1 MSRRLF
7 SLGRAAGAAGV
18 ALGVAAAGAAVGFAT
33 ERYVVGRSLRG
44 PDPYADEPLGSLRG
58 APVTVH
64 TDDGV
69 RLHAE
74 VDEPDGESCPT
85 VIFTHGYALNLDSWH
100 FQRRDLRGRARL
112 VLWDQRSHG
121 RSSHAHDDSVS
132 FDRLAR
138 DLAQVVEE
146 VVPSGPVVLAGHSM
160 GAMTVMALA
169 TLRPDLFDSRVAGVA
184 LVATSHRE
192 LASTSLGMPRPVG
205 RLAHLAA
212 PGLVA
217 TLARRPHLIEH
228 GRQAGTDLGYV
239 LTRRYSFDGGGSP
252 SLVRFTA
259 EMNAGT
265 PIGVVA
271 AFLPLFAGN
280 DQRAALPVL
289 RRVPALVVA
298 AEQDRLTPVEHGREL
313 AEELPNAEYLEVAD
327 AGHMVQ
333 LERHEAVTESLDKLL
348 HRRPVRPDNSLAWD
362 GTSGHPDNS

>member
-1 MSRRLF
+1 MSRRLY

-18 ALGVAAAGAAVGFAT
+18 TLGIAAVGAAVGFAA

-44 PDPYADEPLGSLRG
+44 PDPYVHEPFGTLRG
-58 APVTVH
+58 APVAVY

-69 RLHAE
+69 RLHVE
-74 VDEPDGESCPT
+74 VDEPDGGSGPT

-121 RSSHAHDDSVS
+121 RSSRAPDDSVS
-132 FDRLAR
+132 FERLAR

-146 VVPSGPVVLAGHSM
+146 VVPRGPVVLVGHSM
-160 GAMTVMALA
+160 GAMTVMQLA
-169 TLRPDLFDSRVAGVA
+169 VQRPDLFDDRVAGVA

-192 LASTSLGMPRPVG
+192 LATTFLGMPRPVG

-212 PGLVA
+212 PLVVS

-228 GRQAGTDLGYV
+228 GRQAGSDLSYV
-239 LTRRYSFDGGGSP
+239 LTKWYSFDGGGSP
-252 SLVRFTA
+252 SLVRFVA
-259 EMNAGT
+259 EMIAAT

-271 AFLPLFAGN
+271 AFYPLFADN
-280 DQRAALPVL
+280 NQRDALPVL
-289 RRVPALVVA
+289 RRLPALVVA
-298 AEQDRLTPVEHGREL
+298 AEQDRLTPAEHSREL
-313 AEELPNAEYLEVAD
+313 AEELPGAEYVEVAD

-333 LERHEAVTESLDKLL
+333 LEHHATVTEGIEKLL
-348 HRRPVRPDNSLAWD
+348 SRRVVRPDNSLAWD
-362 GTSGHPDNS
+362 ADVDHPDSV